1 MQLDGRG
8 GREADGDVLR
18 QHDLEVNLMAEDV
31 EDMFLPSPS
40 HSVIARML
48 ERLSYLTSAVMFP
61 VRLKLGRDSVATDL
75 IDADVVVGGVG
86 VERYGVIEGV
96 ELHCHEAAVPGG
108 HGVGALVGEPD
119 VLGVAPPNPSAGR

>member
-18 QHDLEVNLMAEDV
+18 QHDLEVNLMAEVV

-40 HSVIARML
+40 YSVIARML
-48 ERLSYLTSAVMFP
+48 ERLS

-119 VLGVAPPNPSAGR
+119 VLGVAPP